1 MNDVLQHQPVSQMDC
16 ECESLRKKLLHKQRK
31 WEGLVHTGG
40 LLQKNI
46 TRLEQQLSDVRI
58 EASLL
63 QTYTLSPDWFN
74 LSYAEWKKERESWT
88 DYADIQGVLWGTELV
103 CPSTVCTL
111 YYVSCI
117 AQSLVSDITDEAEQL
132 DREVRQLDGAV
143 RQLQRSYKELR
154 ETTFR
159 ACRWYAVSV
168 VVEFLAHNLFN
179 PL

>member
-1 MNDVLQHQPVSQMDC
+1 MDC
-16 ECESLRKKLLHKQRK
+16 KSLHEKLLHSQRK
-31 WEGLVHTGG
+31 WEGLVHTAE

-46 TRLEQQLSDVRI
+46 TQLEQQLSDVRI

-74 LSYAEWKKERESWT
+74 LSYAERQKERASWT

-103 CPSTVCTL
+103 CPSTVGTL
-111 YYVSCI
+111 SYVSCVV
-117 AQSLVSDITDEAEQL
+117 QSLVSDITDEAEQL
-132 DREVRQLDGAV
+132 DGKVRQLDGEV
-143 RQLQRSYKELR
+143 RQLQSSQKESQKSYKELR